1 MRETI
6 VPAAPDVNPPERV
19 IFGLWARKVP
29 VAMAHRVPGLPWLQ
43 RHDRDLGATR
53 RAARAAI
60 AIPLLLALCDEVLHA
75 PVTATFAVF
84 GSFALLVLVGF
95 GGSLLDR
102 LVSEALLATAG
113 AALVCVGTLLS
124 NSIGLAVAGTAV
136 VGFVVVLSG
145 VVSSTLAASTTAL
158 LLAFVLPVSLPGDAS
173 SLPDRLE
180 GWGLAM
186 GVALVA
192 VTLLWPTPQHDPL
205 RAAAAGACRAAA
217 RRLRA
222 DAAAV
227 LAPPESAGAARRERD
242 EATAAAE
249 AALAA
254 LGRTFYATPFHPSAL
269 STAARSTVRLVD
281 ELVWLGKIVAKPSPP
296 GIVPDPYAC
305 AVRTAAA
312 DALDDAAEA
321 LGPAD
326 PAIPETVGRLRAAL
340 VALEDAATVRL
351 PARWAEERTGDVTA
365 LDPSFRAQELSFAVE
380 QIAANAARA
389 RAADRRSLVDR
400 LVGRRPEGLSGP
412 LGAVDGRLRAH
423 LEPHS
428 VWLHNS
434 LRGGVGLALSVL
446 VAAESGVQHSF
457 WVVLGTLSVLRSNA
471 LSTGQNALLAVLGT
485 AAGFVLAAGLLA
497 GIGTNHT
504 VLWIL
509 LPPAILLAGLAPAA
523 ISFTAG
529 QAAFTI
535 LLVIVFNLLAPSGWR
550 VGLLRVED
558 IAIGCGVSVLVGFL
572 FWPRGAAAVLR
583 TELGEA
589 YEAAVGYL
597 VAALDHGAGVGPQ
610 RPAPV
615 VERDRAA
622 AAARR
627 LDDAFRTYLSERG
640 ERPLPL
646 AEATTL
652 VTGVAA
658 LRFAADA
665 VGELWRRSDRGCDD
679 GARAE
684 LAAALDRV
692 AGWYRRFG
700 AALLGAGHVPQPL
713 RADGAADGRLVA
725 ALRAGLVGDDG
736 RASAAAVRVI
746 WTADHLD
753 AMRRLQE
760 ALAEPARRLAAVRR
774 SPLRLRPERATPEAP
789 ASAEA

>member
-1 MRETI
+1 MAETRT
-6 VPAAPDVNPPERV
+6 A
-19 IFGLWARKVP
+19 
-29 VAMAHRVPGLPWLQ
+29 PGLPWLR

-60 AIPLLLALCDEVLHA
+60 AIPLLLALCAEVLHA

-84 GSFALLVLVGF
+84 GSFALLILVGF
-95 GGSLLDR
+95 GGSLVDR
-102 LVSEALLATAG
+102 LVSEALLAAAG
-113 AALVCVGTLLS
+113 AALVCVGTLLAGS
-124 NSIGLAVAGTAV
+124 TGLAVAGTAV

-158 LLAFVLPVSLPGDAS
+158 LLAFVLPVSLPGGAS

-180 GWGLAM
+180 GWGLATA
-186 GVALVA
+186 VALVA
-192 VTLLWPTPQHDPL
+192 VAVLWPAPQRDPL

-227 LAPPESAGAARRERD
+227 LAPPEAAEAAGRERD
-242 EATAAAE
+242 DATAAAE

-254 LGRTFYATPFHPSAL
+254 LGRTFYATPFHPSGL

-281 ELVWLGKIVAKPSPP
+281 ELVWLGKIVAKRSPP
-296 GIVPDPYAC
+296 GVVPDPDAC

-312 DALDDAAEA
+312 DVLDGAAAALAGA
-321 LGPAD
+321 AD
-326 PAIPETVGRLRAAL
+326 PAIPETVERLRGAL
-340 VALEDAATVRL
+340 VSLEDAATVQL
-351 PARWAEERTGDVTA
+351 PGRWAEEQPGDVTA

-380 QIAANAARA
+380 QIAANADRV
-389 RAADRRSLVDR
+389 RAADRRGLADR
-400 LVGRRPEGLSGP
+400 LLGRRPKGISGP
-412 LGAVDGRLRAH
+412 LGAADGRLRAH
-423 LEPHS
+423 LDPHS

-434 LRGGVGLALSVL
+434 LRGAAGLALSVL
-446 VAAESGVQHSF
+446 VATESGVQHSF

-471 LSTGQNALLAVLGT
+471 LNTGQNALLAVLGT
-485 AAGFVLAAGLLA
+485 AAGFVLAAGLLV

-509 LPPAILLAGLAPAA
+509 LPPAILLAGLAPAV

-535 LLVIVFNLLAPSGWR
+535 LLVIVFNLLAPSGWQ

-558 IAIGCGVSVLVGFL
+558 IAIGCGVSVLVGLL
-572 FWPRGAAAVLR
+572 FWPRGATSVLR

-589 YEAAVGYL
+589 YEAAIGYL
-597 VAALDHGAGVGPQ
+597 VAAVDHAAGIEPQ
-610 RPAPV
+610 RPAPL

-658 LRFAADA
+658 LRLAADA
-665 VGELWRRSDRGCDD
+665 VGELWRRADAGCDRAA
-679 GARAE
+679 GAE
-684 LAAALDRV
+684 VAAALDRV

-700 AALLGAGHVPQPL
+700 AALLGAGHVPEPL
-713 RADGAADGRLVA
+713 HADGAADGRLVA
-725 ALRAGLVGDDG
+725 ALRDGLVGNDG
-736 RASAAAVRVI
+736 RASAAAVRLI

-760 ALAEPARRLAAVRR
+760 TLAEPARRLTAVRPA
-774 SPLRLRPERATPEAP
+774 PLWPRAPRATPEAP
-789 ASAEA
+789 ASAGA